1 MSTKTESFAERVA
14 ARYEGLSD
22 EQFAAATT
30 TQAKE
35 YGSFLAIIELLLPI
49 LLEMLGNCDNS
60 EQKVLDNAR
69 KPSRFN
75 KVLFGIKVRNE
86 CKNCDED
93 VSPRKLRDVTMEE
106 ASLLGDEEGLAII
119 QEGKDLDYILI

>member
-1 MSTKTESFAERVA
+1 
-14 ARYEGLSD
+14 
-22 EQFAAATT
+22 
-30 TQAKE
+30 
-35 YGSFLAIIELLLPI
+35 
-49 LLEMLGNCDNS
+49 
-60 EQKVLDNAR
+60 
-69 KPSRFN
+69 
-75 KVLFGIKVRNE
+75 LFGIKVRNE